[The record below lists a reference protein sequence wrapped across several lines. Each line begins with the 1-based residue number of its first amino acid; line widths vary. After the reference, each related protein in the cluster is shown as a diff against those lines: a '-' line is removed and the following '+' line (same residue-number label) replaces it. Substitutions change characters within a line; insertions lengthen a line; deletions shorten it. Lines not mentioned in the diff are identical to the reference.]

1 MKTVLLLIIT
11 LMIACGFY
19 GCTSVNKIG
28 ETSNAPM
35 YEWVSPDGVHYWIY
49 HAGYSGGMSPRYG
62 SDGCIMID
70 EVSK

>member
-1 MKTVLLLIIT
+1 MKKVLLLIIT
-11 LMIACGFY
+11 FIMACTFC
-19 GCTSVNKIG
+19 GCKSINEIG
-28 ETSNAPM
+28 ESSNASL

-49 HAGYSGGMSPRYG
+49 HAGYAGGMSPRYN